1 MSNLEFMS
9 KFKPETRCIKEFE
22 HWIICIRGKQA
33 TLGDAVI
40 LLKEKLLQLQICFQ
54 KKVLN
59 FQKLSNGMR
68 MLVLRNLVQ

>member
-40 LLKEKLLQLQICFQ
+40 LLKK
-54 KKVLN
+54 
-59 FQKLSNGMR
+59 
-68 MLVLRNLVQ
+68 RNSFSCKYASRRRC